1 VQRLSRRGEV
11 VGCGGGWR
19 GEEGRSSSGREGGG
33 ARGSRRGEAA
43 GAHRQRGCGRLRHPC
58 RGASRGEGQREGD
71 VEEEEGPGW
80 TTREREGGTH
90 HSARQPGGSGGWGM
104 AWDAIVRCLVREDE
118 DEEDDEPLPLSSSSL
133 VCDGSLLSLISRP
146 MLAARASTGLR
157 TQTCAACTNPH
168 KRRCLSTSP
177 APPTTTRPPTRR
189 RILFFGADAFSCHVF
204 TQLHSAR
211 AGPSLRPSP
220 PPSVAVADLPPSA
233 ATDLVDSLTVVVPPD
248 QRTGRRLKHVHRRAL
263 LPPPERET
271 HPRPMS

>member
-1 VQRLSRRGEV
+1 MLARVHECGRAVQRLSRRGEV

-19 GEEGRSSSGREGGG
+19 GEEGRSSSGREAGG
-33 ARGSRRGEAA
+33 ARGSRRGEEA
-43 GAHRQRGCGRLRHPC
+43 GSSPTKRVRPTAPSLSRCRQRRVSTRGRGGG
-58 RGASRGEGQREGD
+58 GAGMNDE
-71 VEEEEGPGW
+71 
-80 TTREREGGTH
+80 REREGGTH

-104 AWDAIVRCLVREDE
+104 AW
-118 DEEDDEPLPLSSSSL
+118 
-133 VCDGSLLSLISRP
+133 
-146 MLAARASTGLR
+146 ASTGLG

-263 LPPPERET
+263 LPPSERET
-271 HPRPMS
+271 QPRPMS